1 MKVIRGFL
9 LALASQST
17 GTLAVEPGN
26 SVRSPYADVPLT
38 SWPMLTTHDAAT
50 GYMQNPLDPRVTWG
64 QTQPASKHAFTQQL
78 NCGARAFDM
87 RLHVTDEGKVVFH
100 HGDVEIM
107 QDAETALAEIVQ
119 WAQQHPALEDF
130 VLIYNWDCT
139 GVNCSTKVAELLAKY
154 GLATLANC
162 SQLNLTLSAAAS
174 MASLPHGGHVLVVN
188 DCVQQHYNE
197 SLACSG
203 FDHSFDASDM
213 ADLARDLPHCL
224 ELHKASVD
232 ELLLCG
238 HQLQQRHAA
247 TAPTSAVGYYQCWVG
262 ASGHDFA
269 VQRLLGYLTGVA
281 SKPLPADSF
290 TELQALWQETPQSV
304 AIGVAH
310 FSSLLKDE
318 EQSQLNA
325 LMVQKIRS
333 GAFGHISLFEVNNVC
348 DHGLEMVAAL
358 RFHLERSLTTGW
370 AGCKDLAARAGPM
383 RVDGTWYRTIW
394 LKDPDVVQI
403 IDQRHLPH
411 QFVIE
416 DVRSLDEMSIVIK
429 DMHVRGAGLIG
440 CAAAY
445 GMYLSLRELSKTS
458 SAKEVRERLE
468 HASQQLR
475 ATRPTAVNLRVGVE
489 KVAKAVESVLEPNG
503 GRLEAALGAA
513 RKEAARITDEDADF
527 CRRIGEA
534 GADLLQQLYE
544 RKKASASTPEDKLT
558 INARLCIVSSVYAAF
573 DKGLPI
579 HVWVVDET
587 RPRNQGASLTAW
599 ELAKHGVAHTV
610 IADNAGGHLMRT
622 GLVDVVITGAD
633 RVSSCGDACNKIGTY
648 LKALAAKDN
657 NLPFYVALPSS
668 TIDWRLKD
676 GADIPIEQRGDEEV
690 KYAEGLCEDGK
701 RRKVLLTPANSSA
714 GNWAFDVTPSRLV
727 TGLLTERGL
736 SEASEKGLAALFSEA
751 HMAFRGNSSDAFC
764 VIPIRLIGPDVP
776 QSCLKRTRHLAL
788 QMTAPESS
796 FQA

>member
-1 MKVIRGFL
+1 
-9 LALASQST
+9 
-17 GTLAVEPGN
+17 
-26 SVRSPYADVPLT
+26 
-38 SWPMLTTHDAAT
+38 
-50 GYMQNPLDPRVTWG
+50 
-64 QTQPASKHAFTQQL
+64 
-78 NCGARAFDM
+78 
-87 RLHVTDEGKVVFH
+87 
-100 HGDVEIM
+100 
-107 QDAETALAEIVQ
+107 
-119 WAQQHPALEDF
+119 
-130 VLIYNWDCT
+130 
-139 GVNCSTKVAELLAKY
+139 
-154 GLATLANC
+154 
-162 SQLNLTLSAAAS
+162 
-174 MASLPHGGHVLVVN
+174 
-188 DCVQQHYNE
+188 
-197 SLACSG
+197 
-203 FDHSFDASDM
+203 
-213 ADLARDLPHCL
+213 
-224 ELHKASVD
+224 
-232 ELLLCG
+232 
-238 HQLQQRHAA
+238 
-247 TAPTSAVGYYQCWVG
+247 
-262 ASGHDFA
+262 
-269 VQRLLGYLTGVA
+269 
-281 SKPLPADSF
+281 
-290 TELQALWQETPQSV
+290 
-304 AIGVAH
+304 
-310 FSSLLKDE
+310 
-318 EQSQLNA
+318 
-325 LMVQKIRS
+325 
-333 GAFGHISLFEVNNVC
+333 
-348 DHGLEMVAAL
+348 
-358 RFHLERSLTTGW
+358 
-370 AGCKDLAARAGPM
+370 M

-394 LKDPDVVQI
+394 LKDPDVVQV

-411 QFVIE
+411 EFVIE
-416 DVRSLDEMSIVIK
+416 DVRSLDEMSSVIK

-458 SAKEVRERLE
+458 SVEEVRERLE

-489 KVAKAVESVLEPNG
+489 KVAKAVESVWAADG
-503 GRLEAALGAA
+503 GSLEAALGAA

-544 RKKASASTPEDKLT
+544 RKKASTSTPEEKLT
-558 INARLCIVSSVYAAF
+558 INVLTHCNAGWLAFADWGSALSPVYAAF

-579 HVWVVDET
+579 HVWVDET

-599 ELAKHGVAHTV
+599 ELVAWSVRTRREASRSFENVRWQAKHGVAHTV

-714 GNWAFDVTPSRLV
+714 GNWAFDVTPARLV

-751 HMAFRGNSSDAFC
+751 D
-764 VIPIRLIGPDVP
+764 
-776 QSCLKRTRHLAL
+776 RT
-788 QMTAPESS
+788 
-796 FQA
+796 

>member
-1 MKVIRGFL
+1 MDAF
-9 LALASQST
+9 
-17 GTLAVEPGN
+17 
-26 SVRSPYADVPLT
+26 DV
-38 SWPMLTTHDAAT
+38 DAA
-50 GYMQNPLDPRVTWG
+50 MQGALGAVG
-64 QTQPASKHAFTQQL
+64 QL
-78 NCGARAFDM
+78 R
-87 RLHVTDEGKVVFH
+87 
-100 HGDVEIM
+100 
-107 QDAETALAEIVQ
+107 
-119 WAQQHPALEDF
+119 
-130 VLIYNWDCT
+130 
-139 GVNCSTKVAELLAKY
+139 
-154 GLATLANC
+154 
-162 SQLNLTLSAAAS
+162 LSAAW
-174 MASLPHGGHVLVVN
+174 VL
-188 DCVQQHYNE
+188 
-197 SLACSG
+197 
-203 FDHSFDASDM
+203 
-213 ADLARDLPHCL
+213 RR
-224 ELHKASVD
+224 
-232 ELLLCG
+232 
-238 HQLQQRHAA
+238 RHHAFQN
-247 TAPTSAVGYYQCWVG
+247 AV
-262 ASGHDFA
+262 
-269 VQRLLGYLTGVA
+269 RIVA
-281 SKPLPADSF
+281 SKLPAV
-290 TELQALWQETPQSV
+290 ELSPRPCAETWFVPSSAGAIQSCLGLSLRESV
-304 AIGVAH
+304 LGVARILQH
-310 FSSLLKDE
+310 EPVSGCG
-318 EQSQLNA
+318 
-325 LMVQKIRS
+325 RS
-333 GAFGHISLFEVNNVC
+333 YESG
-348 DHGLEMVAAL
+348 
-358 RFHLERSLTTGW
+358 R
-370 AGCKDLAARAGPM
+370 
-383 RVDGTWYRTIW
+383 YRTIW

-411 QFVIE
+411 EFVIE

-503 GRLEAALGAA
+503 GSLEAALGAA

-558 INARLCIVSSVYAAF
+558 INVLTHCNAGWLAFADWGSALSPVYAAF

-579 HVWVVDET
+579 HVWVDET

-599 ELAKHGVAHTV
+599 ELAKHGVRHTV

-751 HMAFRGNSSDAFC
+751 D
-764 VIPIRLIGPDVP
+764 
-776 QSCLKRTRHLAL
+776 RT
-788 QMTAPESS
+788 
-796 FQA
+796 